1 MSSSVVLPGS
11 AFHMLGAPR
20 PGHHRAGELTA
31 GERRLPIDLTLMLR
45 PEPVGPA
52 HPAGDQDLVTHWA
65 QTAGLQVTG
74 EDPVTHRL
82 TVSGEADRLAGLF
95 GVRLERFFLEAPQGE
110 LLEYRGFTGP
120 VWLPGALAG
129 VVTGVFGLDDRP
141 IARSHLRTLA
151 QGRMPA
157 MAYDPPRLAEIYRY
171 PRLLNDGEGMEL
183 VAGMIELGGVT
194 HPLDVAL
201 AFSRLG
207 LEPPVI
213 ENVWLDGAA
222 PLPDPEGADVEVAL
236 DYQVLGAMVMAM
248 APKARL
254 TIVVYNAP
262 NSERGF
268 IDAVATAAG
277 DQRRRPAAV
286 SISWGAPEDHWSV
299 QGMRAMDSAFAIGS
313 RHGVTYSAAAGDA
326 GSTNNE
332 TDRRQHAEFPASSP
346 HVWACGGTTLIAS
359 DDRIVSESV
368 WNEMETGAGIAGSG
382 VSRVF
387 ATPAYQSGAGLRPR
401 SADDG
406 LPGRGLP
413 DGSGDADPLTGW
425 NIVALRE
432 LRTTGGT
439 SAVAPMYTALWTLL
453 AGLRDE
459 PLGAPHE
466 AVYAARGQGFN
477 DVTSGNT
484 GGPYVATKGWDL
496 ASGWGSPRGV
506 DIAREM
512 NVTAPNVQV
521 REVQERELA

>member
-1 MSSSVVLPGS
+1 
-11 AFHMLGAPR
+11 MLGAPR
-20 PGHHRAGELTA
+20 PGHHRAGELST
-31 GERRLPIDLTLMLR
+31 GELKQHIDLTLMLR
-45 PEPVGPA
+45 SDLTARGHPTA
-52 HPAGDQDLVTHWA
+52 HRDLVARWA
-65 QTAGLQVTG
+65 SNAGVQVTG
-74 EDPVTHRL
+74 EDAVTRRL

-95 GVRLERFFLEAPQGE
+95 GVRLERFALEARGNE
-110 LLEYRGFTGP
+110 REYRGFTGP
-120 VWLPGALAG
+120 VWLPAALAG

-141 IARSHLRTLA
+141 IARMHLRTLA

-157 MAYDPPRLAEIYRY
+157 IAYDPPHLAEIYRY
-171 PRLLNDGEGMEL
+171 PRLPNDGEGMEL

-201 AFSRLG
+201 GFSRLG

-213 ENVWLDGAA
+213 ENVWLDGVA

-313 RHGVTYSAAAGDA
+313 RRGVTYSAAAGDA

-368 WNEMETGAGIAGSG
+368 WNELDSGAGAAGSG

-413 DGSGDADPLTGW
+413 DGSGNADPLTGW

-453 AGLRDE
+453 AGLRGE
-459 PLGAPHE
+459 PLGAPHPML
-466 AVYAARGQGFN
+466 YAAGGHGFN
-477 DVTSGNT
+477 DVQAGNT

-512 NVTAPNVQV
+512 NVTAPSVQV

>member
-11 AFHMLGAPR
+11 AFDMLGAPR
-20 PGHHRAGELTA
+20 PGHHRAGVLSA
-31 GERRLPIDLTLMLR
+31 GERHREIDLTLMLR
-45 PEPVGPA
+45 P
-52 HPAGDQDLVTHWA
+52 HPAGGHPSTDHDVVAHW
-65 QTAGLQVTG
+65 TNSAGLRVTD
-74 EDPVTHRL
+74 EDPVTRRL
-82 TVSGEADRLAGLF
+82 TITGETDHLAGLF
-95 GVRLERFFLEAPQGE
+95 GVRLERFALETRGQLA
-110 LLEYRGFTGP
+110 EYRGFTGP
-120 VWLPGALAG
+120 VWLPSALAG
-129 VVTGVFGLDDRP
+129 AVTGVFGLDDRP

-157 MAYDPPRLAEIYRY
+157 MAYDPSRLAEIYRY
-171 PRLLNDGEGMEL
+171 PRLPRDGEGIEL
-183 VAGMIELGGVT
+183 AAGMIELGGVT

-207 LEPPVI
+207 LEPPAI
-213 ENVWLDGAA
+213 ENVWLDGAK

-236 DYQVLGAMVMAM
+236 DYQVLGAMVLAM

-277 DQRRRPAAV
+277 DQQRRPSAV

-313 RHGVTYSAAAGDA
+313 RRGVTYSAAAGDA

-332 TDRRQHAEFPASSP
+332 TDRRQHPEFPASSP
-346 HVWACGGTTLIAS
+346 HVWACGGTTLIATG
-359 DDRIVSESV
+359 DRIVSEAV
-368 WNEMETGAGIAGSG
+368 WNELDSGAGAAGSG

-387 ATPAYQSGAGLRPR
+387 TTPAYQSAAGLRPR

-453 AGLRDE
+453 GGLRGR
-459 PLGAPHE
+459 PVGAPHQ
-466 AVYAARGQGFN
+466 ALYATGGRGFN

-484 GGPYVATKGWDL
+484 GGPYVAAKGWDL

-506 DIAREM
+506 DIAHDL
-512 NVTAPNVQV
+512 NVTAPSPEV
-521 REVQERELA
+521 RQAETRELA